1 MVADAYSFVFHNL
14 KPFFALATIP
24 IILTTGLWVV
34 EFAHHGGPYAAALE
48 NHDVDAWSY
57 LDSLANEFV
66 WSVFAV
72 GWHRYV
78 LYGFRDT
85 TAATQ
90 FYVGHRELRFFFYT
104 VIFLVPY
111 TVAMTFLQAK
121 IFLYFDNPTSAAMYT
136 ALLLIIL
143 FVFWFRCF
151 LIFPAVAVDCDEGL
165 AVAWAQLVGSS
176 WSLFSALIII
186 LVPLLIFGFALEA
199 ADVVFDA
206 SAAPGPKTSWGW
218 NIALAVVDGVIDFLL
233 SAVGVTVLS
242 LEFRRKTRWIPP
254 VAP

>member
-1 MVADAYSFVFHNL
+1 MPTDTKLLVWRMVANAYSFVFHNL

-151 LIFPAVAVDCDEGL
+151 LIFPAVAVVLPPYNWSTWFEIFNDDVEVLG
-165 AVAWAQLVGSS
+165 WQGSD
-176 WSLFSALIII
+176 I
-186 LVPLLIFGFALEA
+186 P
-199 ADVVFDA
+199 
-206 SAAPGPKTSWGW
+206 
-218 NIALAVVDGVIDFLL
+218 
-233 SAVGVTVLS
+233 
-242 LEFRRKTRWIPP
+242 TRMY
-254 VAP
+254 